1 MLQGTNWVR
10 ATRFLIPIISER
22 RRKKPGRKSK
32 AKRRSFKDYQT
43 DMNRLLVISFN

>member
-32 AKRRSFKDYQT
+32 AKRSFKDYQT
-43 DMNRLLVISFN
+43 DMNRPLVISFN